1 MQKNIEQNGRNV
13 TAKLYIKAE
22 QNIEITNKK
31 VYLEDVVKLYS
42 HNQTV
47 VNQLRRQV
55 VMTIKSKEDMKYCI
69 SILKIIEVIHRQYPE
84 LEIINY
90 GESDFVVSFSTGKKT
105 SKLLEYIKAFLVC
118 AIVFF
123 GGGFSIMTFNY
134 DASIEDVF
142 DKLYELIMGT
152 AKVKGS
158 VIEWG
163 YCLGI
168 AIGILIFYNHFSK
181 FRVKSDPTPI
191 QIEMRK
197 YEKDMNEA
205 VIADAS
211 REGNTIDAN

>member
-1 MQKNIEQNGRNV
+1 MQNSKEQAGRNV
-13 TAKLYIKAE
+13 RAKLYIKAE
-22 QNIEITNKK
+22 QNNQISNKK
-31 VYLEDVVKLYS
+31 VYLEDIAKLYS
-42 HNQTV
+42 HNHTV
-47 VNQLRRQV
+47 VAQLNRQV
-55 VMTIKSKEDMKYCI
+55 VMTIKSTEDMKYCI
-69 SILKIIEVIHRQYPE
+69 SILKVIEIIHKQYPE
-84 LEIINY
+84 LEIINC
-90 GESDFVVSFSTGKKT
+90 GETDFVISYSTGEKT
-105 SKLLEYIKAFLVC
+105 SKFLEYIKAIVVC

-134 DASIEDVF
+134 DASIEDIF
-142 DKLYELIMGT
+142 DKLYELVIGT

-158 VIEWG
+158 IIEWG

-168 AIGILIFYNHFSK
+168 IVGILVFYNHFSK

-211 REGNTIDAN
+211 RGGTTIDAD